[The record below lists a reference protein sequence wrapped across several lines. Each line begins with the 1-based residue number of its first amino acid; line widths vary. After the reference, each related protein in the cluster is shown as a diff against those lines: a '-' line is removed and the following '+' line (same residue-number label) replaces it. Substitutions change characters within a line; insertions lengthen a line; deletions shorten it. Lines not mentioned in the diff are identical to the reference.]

1 MIRRPLLLNRLR
13 PVGTPCLGLLGVE
26 SPIAAL
32 RVVGEGIRAEV
43 LRTRGAEKG
52 PCQPERLADAAR
64 EGLGTTERLDA
75 DEGLVPS
82 ERLGSYERL
91 GPSERLT
98 GAEAAARIA
107 LRALAGQLD
116 GQLVSEVMDGSANLL
131 GDDTLDCDLL
141 RKLREQRDNLL
152 YGDLL

>member
-1 MIRRPLLLNRLR
+1 MIQRPLLLNRLR

-26 SPIAAL
+26 SSIAAL

-52 PCQPERLADAAR
+52 PCQPERLPDAAEER
-64 EGLGTTERLDA
+64 AVQAEGLGA
-75 DEGLVPS
+75 DEGLVPN
-82 ERLGSYERL
+82 EPLGSYERL

-98 GAEAAARIA
+98 GAKAAARIA
-107 LRALAGQLD
+107 LRALGGQLD
-116 GQLVSEVMDGSANLL
+116 GQLVGEVMDGGANLL